1 MAENLRVGR
10 VPSARPT
17 TLRVGFVMLNTL
29 RFIDKRSLSGKK
41 EIVIDKKRVYSDY
54 ASHQR

>member
-17 TLRVGFVMLNTL
+17 TLRVGFVMLNTW

-41 EIVIDKKRVYSDY
+41 EIVIDKKRVYSN
-54 ASHQR
+54 